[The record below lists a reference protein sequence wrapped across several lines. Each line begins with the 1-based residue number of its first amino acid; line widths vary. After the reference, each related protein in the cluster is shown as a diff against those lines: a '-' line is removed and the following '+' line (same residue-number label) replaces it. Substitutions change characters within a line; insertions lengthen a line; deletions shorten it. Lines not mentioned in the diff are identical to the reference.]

1 MTRQAAIEG
10 WFTMGEEPSLLGLR
24 CPECGTYVF
33 PPRAAACPN
42 PDCTATELDPV
53 ELSRTGTVWSY
64 TVNRYAPPEPYAMKW
79 IDPGMAKRFPY
90 HAFLGNT
97 LWNLVSEYKIGT
109 RRKPEEITYVRAAY
123 DGEVLY
129 TDTQVGRLLSYVRAT
144 GLDRNT
150 VVVFVA
156 DHGDDRAPFPG
167 FQNQLVLSTPEGKL
181 VNATAKRSGKT
192 RTRSLTTTSP
202 RSVGWKRF

>member
-64 TVNRYAPPEPYAMKW
+64 TVNRYAPPEPYGVAAVELDAEKMIVLGQVAGDLDALAIGAPARLVIDTLFHEKAGEKTGENAGEDADENADEDADVEHVVWKW
-79 IDPGMAKRFPY
+79 
-90 HAFLGNT
+90 
-97 LWNLVSEYKIGT
+97 
-109 RRKPEEITYVRAAY
+109 
-123 DGEVLY
+123 EVV
-129 TDTQVGRLLSYVRAT
+129 T
-144 GLDRNT
+144 
-150 VVVFVA
+150 
-156 DHGDDRAPFPG
+156 
-167 FQNQLVLSTPEGKL
+167 
-181 VNATAKRSGKT
+181 
-192 RTRSLTTTSP
+192 
-202 RSVGWKRF
+202 